1 MFLPISIE
9 RGTPRGFWA
18 VGLRHEESGR
28 VYWLNVSLDE
38 KYHDLDV
45 EWNQYIFYNSD
56 TDDMERKA
64 FQEDNDNF
72 DEACSDAV
80 CTLEREGEVFQ
91 GEDGDWY
98 IKSEWKG
105 AATWNI

>member
-9 RGTPRGFWA
+9 RGTSRGSWS
-18 VGLRHEESGR
+18 VCLHHEESGR
-28 VYWLNVSLDE
+28 VYWLDAYLNED
-38 KYHDLDV
+38 YHDIEID
-45 EWNQYIFYNSD
+45 WNQYIFYN
-56 TDDMERKA
+56 TDANDMERKT

-72 DEACSDAV
+72 DEASSDVV
-80 CTLEREGEVFQ
+80 CVLEREGEVFQ

-98 IKSEWKG
+98 IKGDWKG